1 MSAALPSLLVID
13 DERVD
18 RAIAIHAA
26 TRAGFSAQGVSSL
39 AEARA
44 LLLQGAA
51 FSVVVLDLSLGRDDG
66 LRVLHMLAEMSCSA
80 KVVFASGFDGRV
92 IAASRQ
98 LAIALGLKV
107 GGMLRKP
114 IRPEALRELLRAAPE
129 AEPRASLPGR
139 GQSPEA
145 LQAALDGGLITPWF
159 QPKVMLS
166 TGEVTGAEALARWVQ
181 PDGGL
186 ISPADFI
193 PVAVASGLIVP
204 LTEMMIS
211 KALAACASWRQYRP
225 DCSVALNIAPQMLDD
240 ATMPDRIERA
250 LQSSMVPASS
260 LVLEITEGAGIP
272 DTACA
277 TEVLTRLRIRGVSL
291 AVDDF
296 GTGYSSLL
304 SLVRMPFTEL
314 KIDQAF
320 VREADRPGDFRKVV
334 YAAAA
339 LGRQLGLTVV
349 AEGVE
354 TAAIAQVMRDAG
366 CHVGQGWLFGRAL
379 PAESFEQLLGTGW
392 VAGPFLN
399 ETTEEM
405 ADP

>member
-129 AEPRASLPGR
+129 AEPRASFP
-139 GQSPEA
+139 
-145 LQAALDGGLITPWF
+145 AA
-159 QPKVMLS
+159 
-166 TGEVTGAEALARWVQ
+166 
-181 PDGGL
+181 
-186 ISPADFI
+186 
-193 PVAVASGLIVP
+193 AS
-204 LTEMMIS
+204 
-211 KALAACASWRQYRP
+211 
-225 DCSVALNIAPQMLDD
+225 
-240 ATMPDRIERA
+240 
-250 LQSSMVPASS
+250 
-260 LVLEITEGAGIP
+260 
-272 DTACA
+272 
-277 TEVLTRLRIRGVSL
+277 RLRRC
-291 AVDDF
+291 
-296 GTGYSSLL
+296 
-304 SLVRMPFTEL
+304 
-314 KIDQAF
+314 
-320 VREADRPGDFRKVV
+320 RPRW
-334 YAAAA
+334 
-339 LGRQLGLTVV
+339 TVV
-349 AEGVE
+349 
-354 TAAIAQVMRDAG
+354 
-366 CHVGQGWLFGRAL
+366 
-379 PAESFEQLLGTGW
+379 
-392 VAGPFLN
+392 
-399 ETTEEM
+399 
-405 ADP
+405 